1 MAKKYLV
8 TGGAGFIGS
17 HLIDSLLSQGH
28 NVVCVDNLSTGK
40 YEFIEKH
47 TPNPN
52 FKFVKGDLLT
62 IDLNTIL
69 EGVEIVAHLSAN
81 PDVKLGETDTK
92 IHFEQNIFATFR
104 LLEAIKKSKVELVL
118 FASTSAVYGRTQSF
132 PTPETYGP
140 CLPVSLYGASK
151 LACESLIS
159 SYSDNFNFKSCL
171 FRFANV
177 VGERGTHGV
186 IPDFKNKL
194 KQNPKELEILGDG
207 TQAKSF
213 IDVKDCIDAIIFTS
227 RYSTENVGVFNIGTH
242 NQLFI
247 IDLADEVCNA
257 LGLNPKKVAHKFTGE
272 VAWKGDVKNMLLSTV
287 KINQLGWKA
296 NLTSKEA
303 VKNAIA
309 FASDIP
315 S

>member
-1 MAKKYLV
+1 MTKKYLV

-17 HLIDSLLSQGH
+17 HFVDSLLSRGH
-28 NVVCVDNLSTGK
+28 KVVCVDNLSSGK

-47 TPNPN
+47 ISNPN
-52 FKFVKGDLLT
+52 FEFVHGDLLT

-69 EGVEIVAHLSAN
+69 KGVKIVAHLSAN
-81 PDVKLGETDTK
+81 PDVRLGETDTK
-92 IHFEQNIFATFR
+92 IHFEQNIFTTFR
-104 LLEAIKKSKVELVL
+104 LLEAIKNSNVKLVL
-118 FASTSAVYGRTQSF
+118 FASTSAVYGCVHSF

-151 LACESLIS
+151 LACEALIS

-186 IPDFKNKL
+186 ILDFKNKL

-213 IDVKDCIDAIIFTS
+213 IDVKDCIDAIMFVS
-227 RYSTENVGVFNIGTH
+227 KHSTENIGIFNIGTCD
-242 NQLFI
+242 QTSI
-247 IDLADEVCNA
+247 IELANAVCGS
-257 LGLNPKKVAHKFTGE
+257 LGLNPKNVQYNFTGGN
-272 VAWKGDVKNMLLSTV
+272 AWKGDVKNMLLSTV
-287 KINQLGWKA
+287 KINQLGWKPK
-296 NLTSKEA
+296 LTSIDA
-303 VKNAIA
+303 IKNATKK
-309 FASDIP
+309 
-315 S
+315 